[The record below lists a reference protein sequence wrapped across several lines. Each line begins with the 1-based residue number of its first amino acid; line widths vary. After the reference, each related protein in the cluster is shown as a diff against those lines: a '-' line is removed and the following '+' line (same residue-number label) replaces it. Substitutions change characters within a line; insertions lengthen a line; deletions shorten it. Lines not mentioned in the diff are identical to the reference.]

1 MDRITTNSEVKSLVF
16 NSGQISQ
23 TDNGDRIIQELEVR
37 LTLNKDTIT
46 SNEHKR
52 MKEMNDRIQRNEE
65 LIKDLEEKLSASTLD
80 SSSKELKI
88 NEQNHQLEELRNM
101 LVQKSEQIQLQE
113 KEAEKAKEAFSQEKD
128 KLKSAESSLQK
139 IRVLASELRA
149 EIKTKDNEIHDLQSQ
164 LRDANSEMVAKLQYI
179 KELELKC
186 NDLKKKSSNVETK
199 ISQHEDQLKIKDQ
212 NNQQLE
218 DEKEKLIVKMKQMK
232 REVRNKMGKLQDSL
246 NEKVLELDKASK
258 DNEVL
263 NKTINDLKNTHGI
276 ERKNYSE
283 QLSSLND
290 QLAHLKNELAQQAK
304 EQLDLKTKSV
314 LIEKNID
321 NQNDPSNEII
331 EITIDEF
338 EGSKPEAKLR
348 LPPQNYKRQ
357 STIQEPIEEM
367 ILADNFSIKLNFS
380 DLDRLR
386 GDSWLNDKIINY
398 YLELIALRSANV
410 RTIQRQNWPKCYA
423 MSSFFF
429 STLRRKGYSAVKRWT
444 KKVDLFS
451 FDMVFIPVNFHES
464 HWCLA
469 VFDMKKQGIYIYDS
483 MGDDHDAV
491 LKILFEYLKKEYVE
505 KKGTQTP
512 FVNISTFKLKNV
524 INTAMQ
530 FNFSDCGIYTLK
542 YAEYLSRN
550 ATIDFTEEDIETMR
564 RVMIYEILS
573 DTIIYK

>member
-1 MDRITTNSEVKSLVF
+1 M
-16 NSGQISQ
+16 
-23 TDNGDRIIQELEVR
+23 NG
-37 LTLNKDTIT
+37 
-46 SNEHKR
+46 
-52 MKEMNDRIQRNEE
+52 RIQRNEE
-65 LIKDLEEKLSASTLD
+65 LIKDLEEKLSASALD

-88 NEQNHQLEELRNM
+88 NEQNLQLEELRNM
-101 LVQKSEQIQLQE
+101 LIKKSGQIQLQE
-113 KEAEKAKEAFSQEKD
+113 KEAEKEKD
-128 KLKSAESSLQK
+128 KLISADISLQE
-139 IRVLASELRA
+139 IRVQALELRA
-149 EIKTKDNEIHDLQSQ
+149 EIQTKDNEIHDLQCQ
-164 LRDANSEMVAKLQYI
+164 LKDANSEMVAKLQYI
-179 KELELKC
+179 KELEIKC
-186 NDLKKKSSNVETK
+186 NDLEKTSSNVK
-199 ISQHEDQLKIKDQ
+199 DNISQHEDQLKIKDQ

-331 EITIDEF
+331 EITIDEL

-386 GDSWLNDKIINY
+386 DSWLNDKIINY

-423 MSSFFF
+423 MSTFFF

-451 FDMVFIPVNFHES
+451 FDMVFIPVNFHHC

-469 VFDMKKQGIYIYDS
+469 VIDMKKQGIYIYDS